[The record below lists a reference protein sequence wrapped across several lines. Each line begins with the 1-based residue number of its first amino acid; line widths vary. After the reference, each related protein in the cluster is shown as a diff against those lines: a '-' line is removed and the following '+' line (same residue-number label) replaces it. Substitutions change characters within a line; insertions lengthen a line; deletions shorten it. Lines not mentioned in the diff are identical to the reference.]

1 MRSHLPSRF
10 VQDRWGHV
18 GLGIIN
24 YHGGF
29 NATYLPV
36 LNWLDNKIPPSAWDK
51 LDPLMNAL
59 QAAYGDYDAE
69 MRGFFSAVIAEY
81 PWANT
86 SGIFT
91 FDKVGELQSTRG
103 LAARQRL
110 NVQMPVRPHSLA
122 SLPLP
127 PSLGS

>member
-1 MRSHLPSRF
+1 MKPSRF

-36 LNWLDNKIPPSAWDK
+36 LDWLDNKVPPSAWDK

-59 QAAYGDYDAE
+59 QAAYGEYDTE

-81 PWANT
+81 PWANS

-91 FDKVGELQSTRG
+91 FDKVGCSDTPGVSRATG
-103 LAARQRL
+103 IA
-110 NVQMPVRPHSLA
+110 A
-122 SLPLP
+122 SLLLP
-127 PSLGS
+127 RSLGTGS